1 MPTKPPP
8 QSPSPHAAPTKPPPQ
23 SPSPH
28 AAPTGEP
35 HPASAGSPAAPTHA
49 GPNHTTADDPDGQYP
64 AGPDHR
70 TARTHTVLNQVPP
83 LVDCDVS
90 ECDPALAAAL
100 AAAGASLTP
109 SLRSLARQAGTAE
122 IAETVRLADTHT
134 PVLHTHDRAG
144 NRIDEVEY
152 HPAWHALMSRAVAA
166 GLGAAPWAPDAPA
179 GAHLERAAGFYLWTQ
194 TESGHLCPISMTY
207 SAVPTLRHHPG
218 LAARYEPGL
227 RSRRYDFGL
236 REPGSKDGLLAGMS
250 MTEKQGGSDVR
261 AGTTAA
267 LPVAGT
273 ADEYRLTGHKWFTS
287 APMNDLFLT
296 LAQAPGGLTCFLLP
310 RVLPDGSRNAIALQR
325 LKDKLGNR
333 SNASAELEYGGAT
346 GWRIGDEGRGVPT
359 ILEMVASTRLDCV
372 LGSAGQMRAALSQ
385 AAFYAS
391 RRVAF
396 GRALIDQPAM
406 TAVLADLAVESWA
419 ATLTAIRLASLYQSA
434 VSQPSMAGA
443 DRALLRVALPV
454 SKFWVCKRAVP
465 MIAEALECLGGNGFV
480 ETYPMAR
487 LFRES
492 PLNGIW
498 EGSGTV
504 AALDA
509 VRALERSPGS
519 ADALLAE
526 LAPALGVTAAYDRS
540 MSHLA
545 AMLGVADGA
554 TSARRL
560 SSLAARMFAAAQLIR
575 HAPAEVA
582 DLYCATRLDNPGDRV
597 FGELP
602 AGYPVRDMVAAVT
615 PAPRG

>member
-1 MPTKPPP
+1 MP
-8 QSPSPHAAPTKPPPQ
+8 
-23 SPSPH
+23 
-28 AAPTGEP
+28 
-35 HPASAGSPAAPTHA
+35 
-49 GPNHTTADDPDGQYP
+49 
-64 AGPDHR
+64 
-70 TARTHTVLNQVPP
+70 THTVLNQVPP
-83 LVDCDVS
+83 LFDHDVN
-90 ECDPALAAAL
+90 ECDPALRAAL
-100 AAAGASLTP
+100 AAAGTSVTP
-109 SLRSLARQAGTAE
+109 ALQALAITAGTAE

-134 PVLHTHDRAG
+134 PVLHTHDRSG

-152 HPAWHALMSRAVAA
+152 HPAWHELMSSAVAA
-166 GLGAAPWAPDAPA
+166 GLAASPWAPDASP

-194 TESGHLCPISMTY
+194 TDSGHLCPISMTY
-207 SAVPTLRHHPG
+207 SAVPTLRHDPG
-218 LAARYEPGL
+218 MAARYEPGL

-236 REPGSKDGLLAGMS
+236 REPAGKDGLLAGMS

-267 LPVAGT
+267 VRVAGT
-273 ADEYRLTGHKWFTS
+273 EDEYRITGHKWFTS
-287 APMNDLFLT
+287 APMNDVFLT

-333 SNASAELEYGGAT
+333 SNASAELEYQGAT

-359 ILEMVASTRLDCV
+359 ILDMVTSTRLDCV

-391 RRVAF
+391 RRAAF
-396 GRALIDQPAM
+396 GRALIDQPEM

-419 ATLTAIRLASLYQSA
+419 ATVTAIRLASLYQA
-434 VSQPSMAGA
+434 TISQPDTNSRE
-443 DRALLRVALPV
+443 RALLRLALPV

-465 MIAEALECLGGNGFV
+465 VIAEALECLGGNGFV
-480 ETYPMAR
+480 ENYPMAR

-504 AALDA
+504 TALDA
-509 VRALERSPGS
+509 VRALHRFPAS

-526 LAPALGVTAAYDRS
+526 LAPALGVTVSFDRS
-540 MSHLA
+540 VRQLET
-545 AMLGVADGA
+545 LLRNADS
-554 TSARRL
+554 TISARQL
-560 SSLAARMFAAAQLIR
+560 SSLAARTFAAAQLIR
-575 HAPAEVA
+575 HAPATVA
-582 DLYCATRLDNPGDRV
+582 DLYCATRLDRSGERV

-602 AGYPVRDMVAAVT
+602 SGFPLRDIVAAVT
-615 PAPRG
+615 PVLRQS